1 MIPLSVM
8 MTYREPAVLNVWR
21 ASHVVVWRLETSNS
35 NKKWYGERLT
45 IPPYS
50 VLVFRQDLVH
60 AGTAYNS
67 QNLRLHFFMDLN
79 VDDYSDDSGSIK
91 WMDKDFFVMK

>member
-1 MIPLSVM
+1 MFGV
-8 MTYREPAVLNVWR
+8 EV
-21 ASHVVVWRLETSNS
+21 
-35 NKKWYGERLT
+35 KKLCGVFIHPTLTRSGMGRLT

-50 VLVFRQDLVH
+50 VLVFRQDLAH

-91 WMDKDFFVMK
+91 WMDKDFL